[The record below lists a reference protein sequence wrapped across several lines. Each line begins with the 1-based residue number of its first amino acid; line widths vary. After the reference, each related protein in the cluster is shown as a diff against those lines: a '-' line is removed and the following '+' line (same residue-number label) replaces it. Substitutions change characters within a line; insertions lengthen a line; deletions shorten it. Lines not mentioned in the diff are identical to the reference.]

1 MRVLQLGPY
10 PPPHGGV
17 QTNLVAIRRF
27 LLARGISCT
36 IINLTRFRR
45 SDADGVHYPKNARQV
60 LSLLLRLPSDI
71 VHLHIGGNLSR
82 RLLWL
87 ALFCCLLPHRKAVLT
102 FHSGGYPTSEAGRA
116 AHPRSLRGLVM
127 RRFDRVIAVNR
138 EIADLFHRLGLPPE
152 RVRLIPP
159 HAILDDLPDTPLSAP
174 LTAFFR
180 QHKPV
185 LVTVGLLEPEYDL
198 SLQIVALGLVRE
210 RFPDAGLV
218 IIGSGSLEAKL
229 RGEIRHQLHAD
240 AILLCGDVPHP
251 VTLRAI
257 AESDVLLRTTWYDGD
272 SISVREALHLGTPVI
287 ATDNGK
293 RPEGVDLIP
302 RADLAA
308 LRLAIDRRLTAPV
321 ALVAKSGGDEG
332 SLQATLSLY
341 RELMAR
347 CAPSGSGR

>member
-1 MRVLQLGPY
+1 
-10 PPPHGGV
+10 
-17 QTNLVAIRRF
+17 
-27 LLARGISCT
+27 
-36 IINLTRFRR
+36 
-45 SDADGVHYPKNARQV
+45 
-60 LSLLLRLPSDI
+60 
-71 VHLHIGGNLSR
+71 
-82 RLLWL
+82 
-87 ALFCCLLPHRKAVLT
+87 
-102 FHSGGYPTSEAGRA
+102 
-116 AHPRSLRGLVM
+116 
-127 RRFDRVIAVNR
+127 
-138 EIADLFHRLGLPPE
+138 
-152 RVRLIPP
+152 
-159 HAILDDLPDTPLSAP
+159 
-174 LTAFFR
+174 
-180 QHKPV
+180 
-185 LVTVGLLEPEYDL
+185 
-198 SLQIVALGLVRE
+198 
-210 RFPDAGLV
+210 
-218 IIGSGSLEAKL
+218 
-229 RGEIRHQLHAD
+229 
-240 AILLCGDVPHP
+240 LLCGDVPHP